1 MSNVFNGIQKAVF
14 NVIGTTF
21 GNPATWEPAA
31 GGDTQTAIV
40 LFKDPTEKHGLSDV
54 DFNAERYQMEYWVND
69 FVGLKESVSS
79 GTVERVTIE
88 TDEGTNLQFLVRRI
102 ERKYDGKTI
111 IAYLSPTE

>member
-1 MSNVFNGIQKAVF
+1 MSNIFNGIQSAVF
-14 NVIGTTF
+14 DVVGAVF
-21 GNPATWEPAA
+21 GNTATWQPSA
-31 GGDTQTAIV
+31 GGDLQSAIV

-69 FVGLKESVSS
+69 FVGLKDSVTA
-79 GTVERVTIE
+79 GIVERVTIE
-88 TDEGTNLQFLVRRI
+88 TDEGVSLQFLVRRI